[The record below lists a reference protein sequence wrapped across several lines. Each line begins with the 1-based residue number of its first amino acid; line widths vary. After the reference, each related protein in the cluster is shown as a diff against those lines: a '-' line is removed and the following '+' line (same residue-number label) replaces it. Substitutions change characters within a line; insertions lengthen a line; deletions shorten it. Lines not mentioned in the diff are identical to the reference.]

1 MQKKSNHRLGIDF
14 SCSCSSSRASL
25 ERSTMFSSL
34 PSTLLLVL
42 LFEGTY
48 GDALDKDLVVDFSVV
63 GGGVGSCAVAKT
75 ESNPPVFFSLIVG
88 GESCVL
94 TMAESNPPD
103 FVSVD
108 LLLTVTLAVLGFAE
122 RIAILRIQ
130 CDFCCSLRLSVS
142 CS

>member
-1 MQKKSNHRLGIDF
+1 MDN
-14 SCSCSSSRASL
+14 
-25 ERSTMFSSL
+25 
-34 PSTLLLVL
+34 
-42 LFEGTY
+42 
-48 GDALDKDLVVDFSVV
+48 DLVVDFSVV

-94 TMAESNPPD
+94 AMAESNPPD

-108 LLLTVTLAVLGFAE
+108 LLPTVTLAVLGFAE

-130 CDFCCSLRLSVS
+130 CDFVVLCGSLPAVRKDRELIIEGAILVFALPFLSRRVTPYSKLSSS
-142 CS
+142 CSE